1 MESRL
6 FETERYTLM
15 KELTVIQN
23 NQTFSLSYE
32 ETDTVL
38 RVLQRNGFSFRA
50 SCGGKGRCNHCLVLA
65 DGVKKRA
72 CRLWA
77 RDCQT
82 ITILPDTLDTKV
94 EVLSSSA
101 SGESVSAQEG
111 FGIAV
116 DIGTTTIA
124 LALVRLLDG
133 SILASHGFMN
143 PGIVYGSDVLS
154 RIDAS
159 NNGCLLE
166 IKDSLTACL
175 GREITAFLKQNRQI
189 EPSYLHSI
197 CIAANTTMC
206 HLLLGLSCETL
217 GKFPFQPVMLSY
229 PVLTAK
235 ELLGDT
241 FSNATKVTILP
252 GLSAFLG
259 GDITSGLF
267 SLQLREDDSSFLFV
281 DMGTNGEMVLGN
293 RNGLWGTSVAAGPAF
308 EGSRVPGS
316 DVLSAIYEMLQRK
329 ALDATGL
336 LQGIF
341 FYGGYRYQEHSFSQE
356 DIRSVQLAKAS
367 VRAGIE
373 TLLHTAG
380 IAADDI
386 STVYLCGGF
395 GTHTDVDKAIS
406 IGMFP
411 EAFLGRIH
419 PMGNTSLAGAVRYL
433 LEPSDAY
440 FIQLQE
446 QTEIVELSSSG
457 IYQENYVRWM
467 NFLFR
472 HK

>member
-1 MESRL
+1 MNR
-6 FETERYTLM
+6 
-15 KELTVIQN
+15 LTVIQN
-23 NQTFSLSYE
+23 NQTFSLPYE
-32 ETDTVL
+32 EKETVL

-50 SCGGKGRCNHCLVLA
+50 SCGGKGKCNHCIVIA

-72 CRLWA
+72 CQLLA
-77 RDCQT
+77 ENCQS
-82 ITILPDTLDTKV
+82 ITILPDVPDAEV

-101 SGESVSAQEG
+101 DSGVISSRSQ

-124 LALVRLLDG
+124 LALVRLSDG
-133 SILASHGFMN
+133 AVLSSHGFMN
-143 PGIVYGSDVLS
+143 PGASYGADVLS

-166 IKDSLTACL
+166 LKESLTVCL
-175 GREITAFLKQNRQI
+175 GREITAFLKQTGQV
-189 EPSYLHSI
+189 EPSCLQAV

-217 GKFPFQPVMLSY
+217 GRSPFCPAMLSY

-235 ELLGDT
+235 ELFGDT
-241 FSNATKVTILP
+241 FSDSATVTILP

-267 SLQLREDDSSFLFV
+267 SLHLPKDDTSFLFV
-281 DMGTNGEMVLGN
+281 DLGTNGEMALGKHSE
-293 RNGLWGTSVAAGPAF
+293 LWGTSVAAGPAF
-308 EGSRVPGS
+308 EGSRIPGS
-316 DVLSAIYEMLQRK
+316 DVLSAIYEMRQRK
-329 ALDATGL
+329 AMDGTGL

-341 FYGGYRYQEHSFSQE
+341 FYGGYRYQEHRFSQE
-356 DIRSVQLAKAS
+356 DIRSIQLAKGS

-373 TLLHTAG
+373 TLLYTAG
-380 IAADDI
+380 MAADDI
-386 STVYLCGGF
+386 SEVYLCGGF
-395 GTHTDVDKAIS
+395 GTHTEVDKAVS

-433 LEPSDAY
+433 MEPSDTY
-440 FIQLQE
+440 FRRLQE
-446 QTEIVELSSSG
+446 QTEIVELSSSA

-467 NFLFR
+467 DF
-472 HK
+472 